1 MHNGSI
7 RNAIT
12 RIRLSSHRYRIET
25 GRWGN
30 NRVQRDERVCEV
42 CNVIESEY
50 HVLMICPRFINERTE
65 RLPECMLTN
74 PSEENFISMLKSKAM
89 NVQLH
94 LGLLCLDVQKQH
106 LNYI

>member
-1 MHNGSI
+1 MQKPLFCRRHVAGN
-7 RNAIT
+7 
-12 RIRLSSHRYRIET
+12 LLVLYREKT
-25 GRWGN
+25 KH
-30 NRVQRDERVCEV
+30 VSKRDERVCEV